1 MTIHDFDER
10 LAYSHDQADAPFWQ
24 EVYRKAFPD
33 MATCLDLRQ
42 DGWHQR
48 AGRDRAIIL
57 TSGRSIF
64 IDEKARSRSY
74 GDILI
79 EIWSRYPK
87 NLGPPY
93 APVKGAKPG
102 WALEPK
108 DCDFLAY
115 ACIPTQVCYLI
126 PFLGIRA
133 AWIKYRSMWLRK
145 ASGKRNGFRF
155 AVAPNATYNTISVA
169 VPPDVL
175 QANIADALTIR
186 MGKRRG

>member
-24 EVYRKAFPD
+24 KVYRKAFPD
-33 MATCLDLRQ
+33 MLICLDLRQ

-57 TSGRSIF
+57 TSGWSIF

-87 NLGPPY
+87 NGEPPFM
-93 APVKGAKPG
+93 PVRGAKPG
-102 WALEPK
+102 WAREPK

-115 ACIPTQVCYLI
+115 ACVPTQVCYLI

-133 AWIKYRSMWLRK
+133 AWNKYGGMWWRN
-145 ASGKRNGFRF
+145 AIGKKHGFRF
-155 AVAPNATYNTISVA
+155 SVAKNPTYNTISVV
-169 VPPDVL
+169 VPPAVL

-186 MGKRRG
+186 WTEET